1 MRGGRLKVV
10 RTLRVRAPDLVE
22 CSRVRC
28 FYSPGYYLPLPEG
41 HPFPM
46 AKFPQAHEMLLAGEV
61 LDVADIEL
69 VAPCEREHLERV
81 HRPEYL
87 DRILRGDLT
96 PKEIT
101 LLGLPPGPALYERS
115 ARETEGT
122 RRAARA
128 ALADGLAANLAGG
141 THHAFAD
148 RGEGFCVLN
157 DVAVSVRDL
166 QRDWPDLRVL
176 VVDTDAHQGN
186 GTHALLGDDA
196 RVITYS
202 IHVGANYPSRKVPG
216 TLDVGLPRYARGE
229 AYLAALRESLPPLIE
244 RCQPD
249 LVYWLSGADPHQNDR
264 FGQLQLTLRDM
275 HERDRSVLGWLRDR
289 PRPIPTV
296 VLYGG
301 GYNREPLHTA
311 RLHRNS
317 VAEACDW
324 T

>member
-1 MRGGRLKVV
+1 MR
-10 RTLRVRAPDLVE
+10 
-22 CSRVRC
+22 CY
-28 FYSPGYYLPLPEG
+28 YSPGYYLPLPDG

-46 AKFPQAHEMLLAGEV
+46 AKFPQAHGMLLADEII
-61 LDVADIEL
+61 DVSDIEL
-69 VAPCEREHLERV
+69 VEPCAREHLERV
-81 HRPEYL
+81 HHPAYL
-87 DRILRGDLT
+87 DRIQRGTLT
-96 PKEIT
+96 SKEAT

-122 RRAARA
+122 RLAARA

-166 QRDWPDLRVL
+166 QREQPDLRVL

-186 GTHALLGDDA
+186 GTHALLGSDPNVA
-196 RVITYS
+196 TYS
-202 IHVGANYPSRKVPG
+202 IHVAANYPSRKVSG
-216 TLDVGLPRYARGE
+216 TLDVGLERYARGE
-229 AYLAALRESLPPLIE
+229 AYLSALRATLPPLLE
-244 RCQPD
+244 RHAPD

-275 HERDRSVLGWLRDR
+275 QERDRLVLGWLRDR
-289 PRPIPTV
+289 PRPLSTV

-317 VAEACDW
+317 VAAACDW
-324 T
+324 A